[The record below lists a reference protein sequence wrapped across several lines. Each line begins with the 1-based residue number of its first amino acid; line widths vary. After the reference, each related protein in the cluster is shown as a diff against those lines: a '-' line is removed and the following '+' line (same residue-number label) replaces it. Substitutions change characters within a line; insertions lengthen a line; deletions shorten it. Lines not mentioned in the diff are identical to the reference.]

1 MYERPRLWRRE
12 APEVIDSRVAVL
24 MITASSFLNLC
35 KGRQQPMAYS
45 QFDQVPNHYAGPIIQ
60 RIKDFR
66 LETGKRLLN
75 PTRLTIGDL
84 QILVPRHFGFC
95 FGVERAIHMAFDALE
110 RHPQRRISLVSEIIH
125 NPLVNEELE
134 ERGVGFIYDRDGERQ
149 IAEDDISAEDIVLI
163 PAFGTTLEIEESLE
177 RSGLDTGSQ
186 EFRELYDTTCPFV
199 AKVWDRGQELGR
211 AGYTIVIH
219 GKFKHEETQAT
230 HSHTKEHTKTLVVLD
245 KDEARQVHD
254 FIVGTMPLAD
264 FEARFQSKWS
274 EGFDPVHDLER
285 VAVVNQTTMLAEET
299 REVAGIMRAAIV
311 HKHGEGDLEHH
322 FADTSDTLCY
332 ATNWNQS
339 ASKALLEARPD
350 LAIIVGGYNSSNTS
364 HLVEI
369 CSQVMPSYLIGG
381 ADELLSRDRI
391 RHFDIHQKELVVAQ
405 GWLPRQP
412 PATIAVT
419 SGASCPDV
427 LMNGVIQTIAGYFGY
442 GEAEI
447 EAGLDQLSLYGEAEP
462 A

>member
-1 MYERPRLWRRE
+1 
-12 APEVIDSRVAVL
+12 
-24 MITASSFLNLC
+24 
-35 KGRQQPMAYS
+35 MAFS

-60 RIKDFR
+60 RIKEFR

-75 PTRLTIGDL
+75 PTRLAIGDL
-84 QILVPRHFGFC
+84 EILVPRHFGFC
-95 FGVERAIHMAFDALE
+95 FGVERAIHMAFATLE
-110 RHPQRRISLVSEIIH
+110 RHPDRRISLVSEIIH

-134 ERGVGFIYDRDGERQ
+134 ERGIGFIYDKDGQRQ
-149 IAEDDISAEDIVLI
+149 IPEDEISSDDIVLI
-163 PAFGTTLEIEESLE
+163 PAFGTTLEIEGSLQ
-177 RSGLDTGSQ
+177 RSGLDTASE

-199 AKVWDRGQELGR
+199 SKVWDRGQELGR
-211 AGYTIVIH
+211 EGYTIVIH

-245 KDEARQVHD
+245 REEASQVHD
-254 FIVGTMPLAD
+254 YIVGDMALDD
-264 FEARFQSKWS
+264 FEARFAGKWS
-274 EGFDPVHDLER
+274 EGFAPTRDLER

-299 REVAGIMRAAIV
+299 KQVGGVLRTAMV
-311 HKHGEGDLEHH
+311 KKYGEDNVEHH

-350 LAIIVGGYNSSNTS
+350 LGIIVGGYNSSNTS

-369 CSQVMPSYLIGG
+369 CEQVMPSYLIGG
-381 ADELLSRDRI
+381 PEELLSRDRI
-391 RHFDIHQKELVVAQ
+391 QHFDIHEKKLVVADS
-405 GWLPRQP
+405 WLPEQL

-427 LMNGVIQTIAGYFGY
+427 LMNGVVQTVASYFGY
-442 GEAEI
+442 GAEEI
-447 EAGLDQLSLYGEAEP
+447 EAGLDQLSLYGDAAP